1 MSCKLLLIETD
12 TKAEAFSGGNNS
24 LFLSWFLKMS
34 SQNEERKNQEELKK
48 GRKERNKGRGMG
60 MKKESK

>member
-12 TKAEAFSGGNNS
+12 TTAEAFSGGNNS

-34 SQNEERKNQEELKK
+34 SQNEERKNQEEQ
-48 GRKERNKGRGMG
+48 
-60 MKKESK
+60 KKEGRREIWEEGWE